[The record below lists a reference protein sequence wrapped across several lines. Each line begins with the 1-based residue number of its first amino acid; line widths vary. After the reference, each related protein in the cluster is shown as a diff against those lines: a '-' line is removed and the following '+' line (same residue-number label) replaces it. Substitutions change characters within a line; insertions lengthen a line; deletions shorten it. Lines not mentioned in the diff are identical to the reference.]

1 MVHLD
6 LITCISTPHPIG
18 GGGGGGG
25 GWGVTIMG
33 IDVHKEEW
41 YGNKEAELIPRDYT
55 QGNIDTKRLHTRE
68 H

>member
-6 LITCISTPHPIG
+6 LITCISTPHPIWG
-18 GGGGGGG
+18 GG
-25 GWGVTIMG
+25 GVTIMG